1 MSIQCVTIVVH
12 NGCYTII
19 YGTHLK
25 QGRASG
31 GNCGG
36 CLAGDRASRFGRSEH
51 ARHCPGGRL
60 HDGGLTHHFRDKREL
75 MGYAFGLL
83 VGRIAERSARVAR
96 ERGLFEALCELL
108 PLDEDRRREAVAWLA
123 LISASSRDQEL
134 AEDLRRRYDEA
145 LAVGISAGREF
156 VGEEIVSEENFE
168 DAADELI
175 ITVDGIAVGALTN
188 PERYP
193 PSRQVSLLR
202 RVFDR
207 MGLPTGPP

>member
-1 MSIQCVTIVVH
+1 MARISNREERREEIAEAAWRVIEH
-12 NGCYTII
+12 RGLEEASMRDIAREAGYTT
-19 YGTHLK
+19 GV
-25 QGRASG
+25 
-31 GNCGG
+31 
-36 CLAGDRASRFGRSEH
+36 
-51 ARHCPGGRL
+51 
-60 HDGGLTHHFRDKREL
+60 LTHHFRDKREL